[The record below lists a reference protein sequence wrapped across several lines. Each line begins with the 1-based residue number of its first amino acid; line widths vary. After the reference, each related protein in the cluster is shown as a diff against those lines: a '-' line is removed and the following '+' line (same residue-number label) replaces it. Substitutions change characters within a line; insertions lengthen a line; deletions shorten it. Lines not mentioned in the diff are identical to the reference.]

1 MTTTLTAG
9 FADPVQ
15 DAQRCF
21 RSVLN
26 AISRPGQI
34 ASVGGV
40 EPPEPL
46 SAAAAAVLLTLIDHE
61 TPFWLDPDARA
72 AREWIAF
79 HCGAPV
85 VPEPGDAIFALSLGL
100 PDLSRFRTGT
110 HEGPELSATV
120 VVQLPSLTGGPK
132 LRLSGPGLKD
142 SAIVAPV
149 GLPADFPTHW
159 RRNRGLFPAGIDL
172 ILCAGDTVAALPRTV
187 LVEEA

>member
-21 RSVLN
+21 RAVLD
-26 AISRPGQI
+26 AMSRPGRI
-34 ASVGGV
+34 AGVGGV
-40 EPPEPL
+40 VPPEPL
-46 SAAAAAVLLTLIDHE
+46 CAATAAVLLTLIDHE
-61 TPFWLDPDARA
+61 TPFWLDPDAQA
-72 AREWIAF
+72 AGEWIAF
-79 HCGAPV
+79 HCGAPLV
-85 VPEPGDAIFALSLGL
+85 AAPGDAIFALSLGL
-100 PDLSRFRTGT
+100 PDLNRFRTGT
-110 HEGPELSATV
+110 HEGPELSATI
-120 VVQLPSLTGGPK
+120 VVQLPSLTGGTA

-142 SAIVAPV
+142 SAIIAPT
-149 GLPADFPTHW
+149 GLPADFPLRW